1 MFMKQKVLI
10 LQKLFGF
17 DFFLAK
23 INLDLKIYT
32 TLDLYKRAIQFFFY
46 GIITKKLDT
55 YTVSQKL

>member
-32 TLDLYKRAIQFFFY
+32 TLDLYKKSNTIFFY